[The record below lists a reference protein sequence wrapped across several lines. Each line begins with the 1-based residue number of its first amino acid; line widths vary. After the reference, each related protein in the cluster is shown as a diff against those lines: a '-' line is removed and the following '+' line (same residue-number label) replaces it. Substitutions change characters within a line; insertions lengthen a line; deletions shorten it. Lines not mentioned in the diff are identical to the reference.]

1 LIIKDAAFLMIEKD
15 ELTRCGTANQVDV
28 LFKPGKQVDEPMV
41 EAVMKDVV
49 ALDLSHVQLHQQ
61 ALQPFTPMQVP
72 RNFDED
78 PKWLNLTDLLVYLK
92 HPMEFS
98 KVRGG
103 VLKVRMLVRDAL
115 FYQSAVRELTGPA
128 KVLRL
133 ADARRSYEIRAEAAE
148 LSEDDYR
155 PTLRNATIIES
166 WEGGRTR
173 RYQAER
179 CSLRVKRGYAEQPD
193 MVHVSLS
200 GRVKFVDSLEPH
212 QVNEPKTTEL
222 EDVVLPAQILEAE
235 KKVTDADL
243 LGVDPSEF
251 QSLRYDLMADRE
263 PRSLELGS
271 RVQMARASLLRE
283 ISLLGLDISSMIHS
297 RLAFSASTLVL
308 LILAAG
314 LAIIFRGGQLLT
326 AFVISFAPGMLVVVL
341 NITGRQLAEK
351 PGTYLLGLG
360 LIWVGIG
367 LLALAD
373 AVVLT
378 RFLRR

>member
-1 LIIKDAAFLMIEKD
+1 
-15 ELTRCGTANQVDV
+15 
-28 LFKPGKQVDEPMV
+28 
-41 EAVMKDVV
+41 
-49 ALDLSHVQLHQQ
+49 
-61 ALQPFTPMQVP
+61 
-72 RNFDED
+72 
-78 PKWLNLTDLLVYLK
+78 
-92 HPMEFS
+92 
-98 KVRGG
+98 
-103 VLKVRMLVRDAL
+103 
-115 FYQSAVRELTGPA
+115 
-128 KVLRL
+128 
-133 ADARRSYEIRAEAAE
+133 
-148 LSEDDYR
+148 
-155 PTLRNATIIES
+155 
-166 WEGGRTR
+166 
-173 RYQAER
+173 
-179 CSLRVKRGYAEQPD
+179 
-193 MVHVSLS
+193 
-200 GRVKFVDSLEPH
+200 
-212 QVNEPKTTEL
+212 
-222 EDVVLPAQILEAE
+222 
-235 KKVTDADL
+235 
-243 LGVDPSEF
+243 
-251 QSLRYDLMADRE
+251 MADRE

-271 RVQMARASLLRE
+271 RVQMARTSLLRE